1 MPFPVVFG
9 PRIKDKWVSQLTG
22 RGWLKIPAFDASW
35 RVITVC
41 HPERTTNFLGFI
53 GFNNL
58 QLLQLVV
65 LGHVKENTISWTN
78 DAWVMSHENYTIET
92 SSEWI
97 QWYASYKLGSMY
109 MQKEWLFR
117 ASVASRPPPRHHT
130 AGESQP
136 RHPHRRSELH
146 PMSPSGGKRKEGRGR
161 DYWQRYQLGFC
172 LCRHPERDL
181 SEQG

>member
-65 LGHVKENTISWTN
+65 LGHVKKNTISWTN

-97 QWYASYKLGSMY
+97 QWYASYKLGIMY

-136 RHPHRRSELH
+136 RHPHRRSEQSFTQC
-146 PMSPSGGKRKEGRGR
+146 PPVAAR
-161 DYWQRYQLGFC
+161 
-172 LCRHPERDL
+172 ERREEEEIIDNVI
-181 SEQG
+181 S